1 MPPRHAPALL
11 AFALCLITLAV
22 NLQAP
27 LYITYADLSGQGAA
41 ATAVAF
47 SGYVLGVLPVLL
59 ALGGLADRVGR
70 RPLII
75 AALLVSMLATLL
87 MLLAPS
93 LQTLGLARLLLG
105 LGTGLA
111 SATATAYMGELMGPS
126 NSARAANWVTASTSL
141 GFGLGAALT
150 SLFLLRG
157 PSLTPGSFHLQLLL
171 AALAVMLV
179 WRLPDP
185 RPAQRSAMLRLPCYR
200 PGSVVYG
207 LAILLAWAC
216 VGLVIALL
224 PGILRQ
230 HGLSDWSGFSTFCV
244 ISCGLLFQP
253 LARRM
258 SSARATLLGLLIL
271 PCSYAL
277 LAWGAHAGQLL
288 AVLAGAV
295 TASSACYGFIY
306 LGGLAAVN
314 ERAGNEKTRASAGF
328 FLLAYLG
335 FSLPVIFTGVMS
347 DRLGAGVALAV
358 FGVGL
363 GLGCVGVGMAL
374 IRQARSSRRT
384 YGDTPR
390 VQDEP
395 TSSSNRAINPAGVCL
410 CKASGDTDG
419 ALLARNACRERDSSP
434 ST

>member
-1 MPPRHAPALL
+1 MPSNPALL

-27 LYITYADLSGQGAA
+27 LYITYADLSGQGAT

-47 SGYVLGVLPVLL
+47 SSYVLGVLPVLL

-70 RPLII
+70 RPLIL
-75 AALLVSMLATLL
+75 AALLLSMLATLL

-93 LQTLGLARLLLG
+93 LQTLGMARLCLG

-111 SATATAYMGELMGPS
+111 SATATAYMGELMGADS
-126 NSARAANWVTASTSL
+126 SARAANWVTASTSL

-157 PSLTPGSFHLQLLL
+157 PSLTPGSFHLQLAL
-171 AALAVMLV
+171 AAVALALV

-185 RPAQRSAMLRLPCYR
+185 RPTQRSAMLRLPGY
-200 PGSVVYG
+200 PTGSVVYG

-230 HGLSDWSGFSTFCV
+230 HGLSAWSGFSTFCV

-258 SSARATLLGLLIL
+258 ACAKATLLGLGIL

-277 LAWGAHAGQLL
+277 LAWGADRGQLG
-288 AVLAGAV
+288 AVLLGAV
-295 TASSACYGFIY
+295 AASSACYGFIY
-306 LGGLAAVN
+306 LGGLAAVSQL
-314 ERAGNEKTRASAGF
+314 AGSEKTRGSAGF

-335 FSLPVIFTGVMS
+335 FSVPVIFTGVLS
-347 DRLGAGVALAV
+347 DQLGPRVALLAFGGVLVLGCAAVALALV
-358 FGVGL
+358 L
-363 GLGCVGVGMAL
+363 S
-374 IRQARSSRRT
+374 AR
-384 YGDTPR
+384 
-390 VQDEP
+390 
-395 TSSSNRAINPAGVCL
+395 
-410 CKASGDTDG
+410 ASP
-419 ALLARNACRERDSSP
+419 LAQSC
-434 ST
+434 

>member
-1 MPPRHAPALL
+1 MPPRSNPALL

-47 SGYVLGVLPVLL
+47 SAYVVGVLPVLL

-75 AALLVSMLATLL
+75 AALLLSMLATLL
-87 MLLAPS
+87 MLLAPG
-93 LQTLGLARLLLG
+93 LQTLALARLVLG

-111 SATATAYMGELMGPS
+111 TATATAYMGELMGGAS
-126 NSARAANWVTASTSL
+126 SARAANWVTASTSL

-157 PSLTPGSFHLQLLL
+157 PSLTPGSFHLQLVL
-171 AALAVMLV
+171 AGIALVLT

-185 RPAQRSAMLRLPCYR
+185 RPAQRGAMLRLPFYPR
-200 PGSVVYG
+200 GSAVYG
-207 LAILLAWAC
+207 LAILLAWAGT
-216 VGLVIALL
+216 GLVIALL

-230 HGLSDWSGFSTFCV
+230 HGLSAWSGFSTFCV
-244 ISCGLLFQP
+244 TSCGLLFQP

-258 SSARATLLGLLIL
+258 ASTKATLLGLAIL

-277 LAWGAHAGQLL
+277 LAWGANAGHLG
-288 AVLAGAV
+288 AVLLGAV
-295 TASSACYGFIY
+295 AASSACYGFIY

-314 ERAGNEKTRASAGF
+314 QLAGSEKTRASAGF

-335 FSLPVIFTGVMS
+335 FSVPVIFTGLLS
-347 DRLGAGVALAV
+347 DRLGSGMALLMFGGVLLLGCAAVALALV
-358 FGVGL
+358 VS
-363 GLGCVGVGMAL
+363 A
-374 IRQARSSRRT
+374 
-384 YGDTPR
+384 
-390 VQDEP
+390 
-395 TSSSNRAINPAGVCL
+395 
-410 CKASGDTDG
+410 
-419 ALLARNACRERDSSP
+419 RDSAHSEP
-434 ST
+434 LRLQ

>member
-1 MPPRHAPALL
+1 MPSNPALL

-70 RPLII
+70 RPLVL
-75 AALLVSMLATLL
+75 AALLLSMLATLL

-93 LQTLGLARLLLG
+93 LQTLGLARLCLG

-111 SATATAYMGELMGPS
+111 SATATAYMGELMGADS
-126 NSARAANWVTASTSL
+126 SARAANWVTASTSL

-157 PSLTPGSFHLQLLL
+157 PSLTPGSFHLQIML
-171 AALAVMLV
+171 AAIALVLV

-185 RPAQRSAMLRLPCYR
+185 SPKQRSAMLRLPLY
-200 PGSVVYG
+200 PAGSLVYG

-253 LARRM
+253 LARRL
-258 SSARATLLGLLIL
+258 ANAKATLLGLAIL

-277 LAWGAHAGQLL
+277 LAWGADRGQLS
-288 AVLAGAV
+288 AVLLGAV
-295 TASSACYGFIY
+295 AASSACYGFIY

-314 ERAGNEKTRASAGF
+314 QLAGREKTRASAGF

-335 FSLPVIFTGVMS
+335 FSLPVIFTGVLS
-347 DRLGAGVALAV
+347 DRLGSRVALLV
-358 FGVGL
+358 FGAVL
-363 GLGCVGVGMAL
+363 VLGCAAVAVAL
-374 IRQARSSRRT
+374 R
-384 YGDTPR
+384 
-390 VQDEP
+390 
-395 TSSSNRAINPAGVCL
+395 
-410 CKASGDTDG
+410 
-419 ALLARNACRERDSSP
+419 LAARDSARAEP
-434 ST
+434 LRLQ

>member
-1 MPPRHAPALL
+1 MPSRNAPALL
-11 AFALCLITLAV
+11 AFALCTITLAV

-27 LYITYADLSGQGAA
+27 LYIAYADLSGQGAG

-70 RPLII
+70 RPLIV
-75 AALLVSMLATLL
+75 AALLLSMLATGL
-87 MLLAPS
+87 MLLAPG
-93 LQTLGLARLLLG
+93 LPTLGVARFLLG

-111 SATATAYMGELMGPS
+111 SATATAYMTELMGDG
-126 NSARAANWVTASTSL
+126 AAQRAASWVTASTSL

-150 SLFLLRG
+150 SLCLLG
-157 PSLTPGSFHLQLLL
+157 GASLAPASFPVQLLL
-171 AALAVMLV
+171 AAAAVLLV

-185 RPAQRSAMLRLPCYR
+185 RPAQPSAMLRLPSYP
-200 PGSVVYG
+200 PGSVVHG

-230 HGLSDWSGFSTFCV
+230 QGLSSWSGFSTFCV

-253 LARRM
+253 LAKRM
-258 SSARATLLGLLIL
+258 PSRSATLLGLAIL
-271 PCSYAL
+271 PCSYGL
-277 LAWGAHAGQLL
+277 LAFGADSGRLW

-295 TASSACYGFIY
+295 AASSACYGFVY

-314 ERAGNEKTRASAGF
+314 ELAGAEKTRASAGF

-335 FSLPVIFTGVMS
+335 FSLPVVLTGVLS
-347 DRLGAGVALAV
+347 DRLG
-358 FGVGL
+358 
-363 GLGCVGVGMAL
+363 
-374 IRQARSSRRT
+374 
-384 YGDTPR
+384 
-390 VQDEP
+390 
-395 TSSSNRAINPAGVCL
+395 
-410 CKASGDTDG
+410 SGA
-419 ALLARNACRERDSSP
+419 ALLGFGAVLLIGCASVAWALYRASAQP
-434 ST
+434 YALGQP

>member
-1 MPPRHAPALL
+1 MPPRSNPALL

-47 SGYVLGVLPVLL
+47 SAYVVGVLPVLL

-75 AALLVSMLATLL
+75 AALLLSMLATLL
-87 MLLAPS
+87 MLVAPG
-93 LQTLGLARLLLG
+93 LQTLALARLVLG

-111 SATATAYMGELMGPS
+111 TATATAYMGELMGGAS
-126 NSARAANWVTASTSL
+126 SARAANWVTASTSL

-171 AALAVMLV
+171 AGIALVLT

-185 RPAQRSAMLRLPCYR
+185 RPAQRGAMLRLPFYPR
-200 PGSVVYG
+200 GSAVYG
-207 LAILLAWAC
+207 LAILLAWAGT
-216 VGLVIALL
+216 GLVIALL

-230 HGLSDWSGFSTFCV
+230 HGLSAWSGFSTFCV
-244 ISCGLLFQP
+244 TSCGLLFQP

-258 SSARATLLGLLIL
+258 ASTKATLLGLAIL

-277 LAWGAHAGQLL
+277 LAWGANAGQLG
-288 AVLAGAV
+288 AVLLGAV
-295 TASSACYGFIY
+295 AASSACYGFIY

-314 ERAGNEKTRASAGF
+314 QLAGSEKTRASAGF

-335 FSLPVIFTGVMS
+335 FSVPVIFTGVLS
-347 DRLGAGVALAV
+347 DRLGSGMALLMFGGVLLLGCAAVALALV
-358 FGVGL
+358 VS
-363 GLGCVGVGMAL
+363 A
-374 IRQARSSRRT
+374 
-384 YGDTPR
+384 
-390 VQDEP
+390 
-395 TSSSNRAINPAGVCL
+395 
-410 CKASGDTDG
+410 
-419 ALLARNACRERDSSP
+419 RDSAYSDP
-434 ST
+434 LRLQ

>member
-1 MPPRHAPALL
+1 MPRAPARL

-70 RPLII
+70 RPMII
-75 AALLVSMLATLL
+75 AALILSMIATVL

-93 LQTLGLARLLLG
+93 LQTLGLARLFLG

-111 SATATAYMGELMGPS
+111 SATATAYMGELMGSDGSP
-126 NSARAANWVTASTSL
+126 RAANWVTASTSL

-171 AALAVMLV
+171 AAVALVLV

-185 RPAQRSAMLRLPCYR
+185 RPTQRSAMLRLPCYPR
-200 PGSVVYG
+200 GSVAYG

-230 HGLSDWSGFSTFCV
+230 HGLSAWSGFSTFCV

-253 LARRM
+253 MARRL
-258 SSARATLLGLLIL
+258 SSLKATLLGLLIL
-271 PCSYAL
+271 PCSYAV
-277 LAWGAHAGQLL
+277 LAWGADAGRLG
-288 AVLAGAV
+288 AVLLGAV
-295 TASSACYGFIY
+295 AASSACYGFIY

-314 ERAGNEKTRASAGF
+314 QLAGTEKPGPVPGSSSWRTWASA
-328 FLLAYLG
+328 
-335 FSLPVIFTGVMS
+335 
-347 DRLGAGVALAV
+347 
-358 FGVGL
+358 
-363 GLGCVGVGMAL
+363 
-374 IRQARSSRRT
+374 
-384 YGDTPR
+384 
-390 VQDEP
+390 
-395 TSSSNRAINPAGVCL
+395 
-410 CKASGDTDG
+410 
-419 ALLARNACRERDSSP
+419 CR
-434 ST
+434 

>member
-1 MPPRHAPALL
+1 MPCASTRL

-70 RPLII
+70 RPMII
-75 AALLVSMLATLL
+75 AALLLSMVATVL

-93 LQTLGLARLLLG
+93 LQTLGMARLFLG

-111 SATATAYMGELMGPS
+111 SATATAYMSELMGS
-126 NSARAANWVTASTSL
+126 DGSGRAANWVTASTSL

-171 AALAVMLV
+171 AVVALVLV

-185 RPAQRSAMLRLPCYR
+185 RPAQRSAMLRLPYYPR
-200 PGSVVYG
+200 GSVAYG

-230 HGLSDWSGFSTFCV
+230 HGLSAWSGFSTFCV

-253 LARRM
+253 MARRL
-258 SSARATLLGLLIL
+258 SSLKATLLGLVIL
-271 PCSYAL
+271 PCSYAV
-277 LAWGAHAGQLL
+277 LAWGADSGQLA
-288 AVLAGAV
+288 AVLLGAV
-295 TASSACYGFIY
+295 AASSACYGFIY

-314 ERAGNEKTRASAGF
+314 QLAGSEKTRASAGF

-335 FSLPVIFTGVMS
+335 FSLPVIFTGLLS
-347 DRLGAGVALAV
+347 DRLGARVALLV
-358 FGVGL
+358 FGGVL
-363 GLGCVGVGMAL
+363 VLGCVLVSLAL
-374 IRQARSSRRT
+374 VVSARAAL
-384 YGDTPR
+384 PEKPL
-390 VQDEP
+390 VQV
-395 TSSSNRAINPAGVCL
+395 RH
-410 CKASGDTDG
+410 
-419 ALLARNACRERDSSP
+419 
-434 ST
+434 

>member
-1 MPPRHAPALL
+1 MPNRHAPALL
-11 AFALCLITLAV
+11 AFALCIITLAV

-27 LYITYADLSGQGAA
+27 LYITYADLSGRGAA

-70 RPLII
+70 RPLIL
-75 AALLVSMLATLL
+75 AALGLSMIATLL

-93 LQTLGLARLLLG
+93 LETLGVARLFLG

-111 SATATAYMGELMGPS
+111 SATATAYMGELMAGS
-126 NSARAANWVTASTSL
+126 DSSRAANWVTASTSL

-150 SLFLLRG
+150 SLFLLAG

-171 AALAVMLV
+171 ALIAIVLV

-185 RPAQRSAMLRLPCYR
+185 HPAQRTAMLRLPCY
-200 PGSVVYG
+200 PAGSLAYG
-207 LAILLAWAC
+207 FAILLAWAC

-230 HGLSDWSGFSTFCV
+230 HGLSAWSGFSTFCV

-253 LARRM
+253 MARRLP
-258 SSARATLLGLLIL
+258 SAQATLLGLAIL

-277 LAWGAHAGQLL
+277 LAWGADSGALL
-288 AVLAGAV
+288 AVLLGAV
-295 TASSACYGFIY
+295 AASSACYGFIY

-314 ERAGNEKTRASAGF
+314 QLAGSEKTRASAGF
-328 FLLAYLG
+328 FLLAYMG
-335 FSLPVIFTGVMS
+335 FSLPVIFTGLLS
-347 DRLGAGVALAV
+347 DALGARVALIAFGAV
-358 FGVGL
+358 L
-363 GLGCVGVGMAL
+363 IAGCVIIAAMLYLSARTQRPTTEAL
-374 IRQARSSRRT
+374 
-384 YGDTPR
+384 
-390 VQDEP
+390 
-395 TSSSNRAINPAGVCL
+395 N
-410 CKASGDTDG
+410 
-419 ALLARNACRERDSSP
+419 
-434 ST
+434 

>member
-1 MPPRHAPALL
+1 MPPRSNPALL

-47 SGYVLGVLPVLL
+47 SAYVVGVLPVLL

-75 AALLVSMLATLL
+75 AALLLSMLATLL
-87 MLLAPS
+87 MLVAPG
-93 LQTLGLARLLLG
+93 LQTLALARLVLG

-111 SATATAYMGELMGPS
+111 TATATAYMGELMGGAS
-126 NSARAANWVTASTSL
+126 SARAANWVTASTSL

-171 AALAVMLV
+171 AGVALVLT

-185 RPAQRSAMLRLPCYR
+185 RPAQRGAMLRLPFYPR
-200 PGSVVYG
+200 GSAVYG
-207 LAILLAWAC
+207 MAILLAWAGT
-216 VGLVIALL
+216 GLVIALL

-230 HGLSDWSGFSTFCV
+230 HGLSAWSGFSTFCV
-244 ISCGLLFQP
+244 TSCGLLFQP

-258 SSARATLLGLLIL
+258 ASTKATLLGLAIL

-277 LAWGAHAGQLL
+277 LAWGANAGHLG
-288 AVLAGAV
+288 AVLLGAV
-295 TASSACYGFIY
+295 AASSACYGFIY

-314 ERAGNEKTRASAGF
+314 QLAGSEKTRASAGF

-335 FSLPVIFTGVMS
+335 FSVPVIFTGLLS
-347 DRLGAGVALAV
+347 DRLGSGMALLMFGGVLLLGCAAVALALV
-358 FGVGL
+358 VS
-363 GLGCVGVGMAL
+363 A
-374 IRQARSSRRT
+374 
-384 YGDTPR
+384 
-390 VQDEP
+390 
-395 TSSSNRAINPAGVCL
+395 
-410 CKASGDTDG
+410 
-419 ALLARNACRERDSSP
+419 RDSAHNESLRLQ
-434 ST
+434 

>member
-1 MPPRHAPALL
+1 MPPRSNPALL

-47 SGYVLGVLPVLL
+47 SAYVVGVLPVLL

-75 AALLVSMLATLL
+75 AALLLSMLATLL
-87 MLLAPS
+87 MLLAPG
-93 LQTLGLARLLLG
+93 LQTLALARLVLG

-111 SATATAYMGELMGPS
+111 TATATAYMGELMGGAS
-126 NSARAANWVTASTSL
+126 SARAANWVTASTSL

-171 AALAVMLV
+171 AGIALVLT

-185 RPAQRSAMLRLPCYR
+185 RPAQRGAMLRLPFYPR
-200 PGSVVYG
+200 GSAVYG
-207 LAILLAWAC
+207 LAILLAWAGT
-216 VGLVIALL
+216 GLVIALL

-230 HGLSDWSGFSTFCV
+230 HGLSAWSGFSTFCV
-244 ISCGLLFQP
+244 TSCGLLFQP

-258 SSARATLLGLLIL
+258 ASTKATLLGLAIL

-277 LAWGAHAGQLL
+277 LAWGANAGHLG
-288 AVLAGAV
+288 AVLLGAV
-295 TASSACYGFIY
+295 AASSACYGFIY

-314 ERAGNEKTRASAGF
+314 QLAGSEKTRASAGF

-335 FSLPVIFTGVMS
+335 FSVPVIFTGVLS
-347 DRLGAGVALAV
+347 DRLGSGMALLMFGGVLLLGCAAVALALV
-358 FGVGL
+358 VS
-363 GLGCVGVGMAL
+363 A
-374 IRQARSSRRT
+374 
-384 YGDTPR
+384 
-390 VQDEP
+390 
-395 TSSSNRAINPAGVCL
+395 
-410 CKASGDTDG
+410 
-419 ALLARNACRERDSSP
+419 RDSAYSDP
-434 ST
+434 LRLQ

>member
-1 MPPRHAPALL
+1 MPSHHSPALL

-27 LYITYADLSGQGAA
+27 LYITYADLSGQGAG

-70 RPLII
+70 RPLILT
-75 AALLVSMLATLL
+75 ALVLSMVATLL
-87 MLLAPS
+87 MLFAPS
-93 LQTLGLARLLLG
+93 LQALGVARFFLG

-111 SATATAYMGELMGPS
+111 SATATAYMTELMGAGS
-126 NSARAANWVTASTSL
+126 SARAANWVTASTSL

-150 SLFLLRG
+150 SLYLLRG

-171 AALAVMLV
+171 GAVAVLLV

-185 RPAQRSAMLRLPCYR
+185 RPAQRSAMVRLPCYPR
-200 PGSVVYG
+200 GSVVYG

-230 HGLSDWSGFSTFCV
+230 HGLSTWSGFSTFCV

-258 SSARATLLGLLIL
+258 SSRAATLLGMAIL

-277 LAWGAHAGQLL
+277 LAWGADSGRLW
-288 AVLAGAV
+288 AVLSGAV
-295 TASSACYGFIY
+295 AASSACYGFIY
-306 LGGLAAVN
+306 LGGLTAVN
-314 ERAGNEKTRASAGF
+314 ELAGTEKTRASAGF

-335 FSLPVIFTGVMS
+335 FSVPVILTGVMS
-347 DRLGAGVALAV
+347 DRLGSGVALLG
-358 FGVGL
+358 FGGVL
-363 GLGCVGVGMAL
+363 LVGCVAVAGTLQGT
-374 IRQARSSRRT
+374 RQSVQQASSH
-384 YGDTPR
+384 
-390 VQDEP
+390 
-395 TSSSNRAINPAGVCL
+395 
-410 CKASGDTDG
+410 
-419 ALLARNACRERDSSP
+419 
-434 ST
+434 

>member
-1 MPPRHAPALL
+1 MPSNPALL

-27 LYITYADLSGQGAA
+27 LYITYADLSGQGAT

-47 SGYVLGVLPVLL
+47 SAYVLGVLPVLL

-70 RPLII
+70 RPLIL
-75 AALLVSMLATLL
+75 AALLLSMLATLL

-93 LQTLGLARLLLG
+93 LHTLGLARLCLG

-111 SATATAYMGELMGPS
+111 SATATAYMGELMGADS
-126 NSARAANWVTASTSL
+126 GARAANWVTASTSL

-157 PSLTPGSFHLQLLL
+157 PSLTPGSFHLQLAL
-171 AALAVMLV
+171 AAVALALV

-185 RPAQRSAMLRLPCYR
+185 RPTQRSAMLRLPGY
-200 PGSVVYG
+200 PTGSVVYG

-253 LARRM
+253 LARRLT
-258 SSARATLLGLLIL
+258 SRGATLLGLAIL

-277 LAWGAHAGQLL
+277 LAWGADSGRLW

-295 TASSACYGFIY
+295 AASSACYGFIY

-314 ERAGNEKTRASAGF
+314 ERADGEKTRASAGF

-335 FSLPVIFTGVMS
+335 FSVPVILTGVLS
-347 DRLGAGVALAV
+347 DRLGS
-358 FGVGL
+358 
-363 GLGCVGVGMAL
+363 GMAL
-374 IRQARSSRRT
+374 LGFGAVLALGCLAVAGALRGSRR
-384 YGDTPR
+384 
-390 VQDEP
+390 VEQQHA
-395 TSSSNRAINPAGVCL
+395 SS
-410 CKASGDTDG
+410 
-419 ALLARNACRERDSSP
+419 
-434 ST
+434 

>member
-1 MPPRHAPALL
+1 MPPRANPAML

-75 AALLVSMLATLL
+75 AALLLSMLATLF

-93 LQTLGLARLLLG
+93 LETLALARLLLG

-111 SATATAYMGELMGPS
+111 SATATAYMGELMS
-126 NSARAANWVTASTSL
+126 ADSSARAANWVTASTSL

-171 AALAVMLV
+171 AGIALVLA

-185 RPAQRSAMLRLPCYR
+185 RPAQRGAMLRLPFY
-200 PGSVVYG
+200 PTGSVVYG

-230 HGLSDWSGFSTFCV
+230 HGLSAWSGFSTFCV

-253 LARRM
+253 LARRLA
-258 SSARATLLGLLIL
+258 SAKATLLGLAIL

-277 LAWGAHAGQLL
+277 LAWGADRGQLG
-288 AVLAGAV
+288 AVLLGAV
-295 TASSACYGFIY
+295 AASSACYGFIY

-314 ERAGNEKTRASAGF
+314 QLAGSEKTRASAGF

-335 FSLPVIFTGVMS
+335 FSLPVIFTGVLS
-347 DRLGAGVALAV
+347 DRLGSGLALLVFGGVLALGCAAVALTLMLSA
-358 FGVGL
+358 
-363 GLGCVGVGMAL
+363 
-374 IRQARSSRRT
+374 
-384 YGDTPR
+384 
-390 VQDEP
+390 
-395 TSSSNRAINPAGVCL
+395 
-410 CKASGDTDG
+410 
-419 ALLARNACRERDSSP
+419 RDSTLSEP
-434 ST
+434 VRLQ

>member
-1 MPPRHAPALL
+1 MPTRHAPALL

-70 RPLII
+70 RPLILV
-75 AALLVSMLATLL
+75 ALALSMIATLI
-87 MLLAPS
+87 MLLSPS
-93 LQTLGLARLLLG
+93 LASLGVARLFLG

-111 SATATAYMGELMGPS
+111 SATATAYMSELMRPGES
-126 NSARAANWVTASTSL
+126 DRAAIWVTASTSL

-157 PSLTPGSFHLQLLL
+157 QTLTPGSFHLQL
-171 AALAVMLV
+171 ALATFALALV

-185 RPAQRSAMLRLPCYR
+185 RPTQRSAMLRLPCY
-200 PGSVVYG
+200 PSGSLAYG

-230 HGLSDWSGFSTFCV
+230 HGLSAWSGFSTFCV

-258 SSARATLLGLLIL
+258 ASARATLVGLLIL

-277 LAWGAHAGQLL
+277 LAWGADSGNLL
-288 AVLAGAV
+288 GVLMGAV
-295 TASSACYGFIY
+295 AASSACYGFLY

-314 ERAGNEKTRASAGF
+314 QLAGQEKTRASAGF

-335 FSLPVIFTGVMS
+335 FSLPVIFTGLLS
-347 DRLGAGVALAV
+347 DRLGSRLALIVFGGVLLLGCAAVALALWLV
-358 FGVGL
+358 SVRSPARHRRPS
-363 GLGCVGVGMAL
+363 GCA
-374 IRQARSSRRT
+374 
-384 YGDTPR
+384 
-390 VQDEP
+390 
-395 TSSSNRAINPAGVCL
+395 
-410 CKASGDTDG
+410 
-419 ALLARNACRERDSSP
+419 P
-434 ST
+434 S

>member
-1 MPPRHAPALL
+1 MM
-11 AFALCLITLAV
+11 TLAL

-27 LYITYADLSGQGAA
+27 LYITYADLSGRGAA

-75 AALLVSMLATLL
+75 AALALSMIATLL

-93 LQTLGLARLLLG
+93 LQTLGIARLFLG

-111 SATATAYMGELMGPS
+111 SATATAYMSELMAAS
-126 NSARAANWVTASTSL
+126 DSSRAANWVTASTSL

-150 SLFLLRG
+150 SLFLLNG

-171 AALAVMLV
+171 AAVAVVLV

-185 RPAQRSAMLRLPCYR
+185 RPAQRGAMLRLPYY
-200 PGSVVYG
+200 PAGSLAYG
-207 LAILLAWAC
+207 FAILLAWAC

-230 HGLSDWSGFSTFCV
+230 HGLSAWSGFSTFCV
-244 ISCGLLFQP
+244 INCGLLFQP
-253 LARRM
+253 MARRM
-258 SSARATLLGLLIL
+258 ASAQAALLGLVIL

-277 LAWGAHAGQLL
+277 LAWGADSGQLV
-288 AVLAGAV
+288 AVLLGAV
-295 TASSACYGFIY
+295 AASSACYGFIY

-314 ERAGNEKTRASAGF
+314 QLAGTEKTRASAGF

-335 FSLPVIFTGVMS
+335 FSLPVIFTGLLS
-347 DRLGAGVALAV
+347 DYLG
-358 FGVGL
+358 
-363 GLGCVGVGMAL
+363 
-374 IRQARSSRRT
+374 SR
-384 YGDTPR
+384 
-390 VQDEP
+390 V
-395 TSSSNRAINPAGVCL
+395 
-410 CKASGDTDG
+410 
-419 ALLARNACRERDSSP
+419 ALLAFGAVLLGGCLITAAALYPRRRAVPLAN
-434 ST
+434 

>member
-1 MPPRHAPALL
+1 MPNRHAPALL
-11 AFALCLITLAV
+11 AFALCIITLAV

-27 LYITYADLSGQGAA
+27 LYITYADLSGRGAA

-70 RPLII
+70 RPLIL
-75 AALLVSMLATLL
+75 AALGLSMLATLL

-93 LQTLGLARLLLG
+93 LETLGVARLFLG

-111 SATATAYMGELMGPS
+111 SATATAYMGELMAGS
-126 NSARAANWVTASTSL
+126 DSSRAANWVTASTSL

-150 SLFLLRG
+150 SLFLLAG

-171 AALAVMLV
+171 AFIAIVLV

-185 RPAQRSAMLRLPCYR
+185 RPAQRTAMLRLPCY
-200 PGSVVYG
+200 PAGSLAYG
-207 LAILLAWAC
+207 FAILLAWAC

-230 HGLSDWSGFSTFCV
+230 HGLSAWSGFSTFCV

-253 LARRM
+253 MARRLP
-258 SSARATLLGLLIL
+258 SAQATLLGLAIL

-277 LAWGAHAGQLL
+277 LAWGADSGALH
-288 AVLAGAV
+288 AVLFGAV
-295 TASSACYGFIY
+295 AASSACYGFIY

-314 ERAGNEKTRASAGF
+314 QLAGSEKTRASAGF
-328 FLLAYLG
+328 FLLAYMG
-335 FSLPVIFTGVMS
+335 FSLPVIFTGLLS
-347 DRLGAGVALAV
+347 DTLGSQRALVLFGIALLLGCLAV
-358 FGVGL
+358 ACGL
-363 GLGCVGVGMAL
+363 LRGL
-374 IRQARSSRRT
+374 
-384 YGDTPR
+384 
-390 VQDEP
+390 
-395 TSSSNRAINPAGVCL
+395 
-410 CKASGDTDG
+410 
-419 ALLARNACRERDSSP
+419 RNARLVTQP
-434 ST
+434 

>member
-1 MPPRHAPALL
+1 MPPRSNPALL

-47 SGYVLGVLPVLL
+47 SAYVVGVLPVLL

-75 AALLVSMLATLL
+75 AALLLSMLATLL
-87 MLLAPS
+87 MLVAPG
-93 LQTLGLARLLLG
+93 LQTLALARLVLG

-111 SATATAYMGELMGPS
+111 TATATAYMGELMGGAS
-126 NSARAANWVTASTSL
+126 SARAANWVTASTSL

-171 AALAVMLV
+171 AGVALVLT

-185 RPAQRSAMLRLPCYR
+185 RPAQRGAMLRLPFYPR
-200 PGSVVYG
+200 GSAVYG
-207 LAILLAWAC
+207 LAILLAWAGT
-216 VGLVIALL
+216 GLVIALL

-230 HGLSDWSGFSTFCV
+230 HGLSAWSGFSTFCV
-244 ISCGLLFQP
+244 TSCGLLFQP

-258 SSARATLLGLLIL
+258 ASTKATLLGLAIL

-277 LAWGAHAGQLL
+277 LAWGANAGHLG
-288 AVLAGAV
+288 AVLLGAV
-295 TASSACYGFIY
+295 AASSACYGFIY

-314 ERAGNEKTRASAGF
+314 QLAGSEKTRASAGF

-335 FSLPVIFTGVMS
+335 FSVPVIFTGLLS
-347 DRLGAGVALAV
+347 DRLGSGMALLMFGGVLLLGCAAVALALV
-358 FGVGL
+358 VS
-363 GLGCVGVGMAL
+363 A
-374 IRQARSSRRT
+374 
-384 YGDTPR
+384 
-390 VQDEP
+390 
-395 TSSSNRAINPAGVCL
+395 
-410 CKASGDTDG
+410 
-419 ALLARNACRERDSSP
+419 RDSAHNESLRLQ
-434 ST
+434 

>member
-1 MPPRHAPALL
+1 MPSNPALL

-27 LYITYADLSGQGAA
+27 LYITYADLSGQGAG

-70 RPLII
+70 RPLVL
-75 AALLVSMLATLL
+75 AALLLSMLATLL

-93 LQTLGLARLLLG
+93 LQTLGLARLCLG

-111 SATATAYMGELMGPS
+111 SATATAYMGELMGADS
-126 NSARAANWVTASTSL
+126 SARASNWVTASTSL

-157 PSLTPGSFHLQLLL
+157 PSLTPGSFHLQIML
-171 AALAVMLV
+171 AAIALVLV

-185 RPAQRSAMLRLPCYR
+185 SPKQRSAMLRLPLY
-200 PGSVVYG
+200 PAGSLVYG

-230 HGLSDWSGFSTFCV
+230 HGLSHWSGFSTFCV

-253 LARRM
+253 LARRL
-258 SSARATLLGLLIL
+258 ANAKATLLGLAIL

-277 LAWGAHAGQLL
+277 LAWGADRGQLS
-288 AVLAGAV
+288 AVLLGAV
-295 TASSACYGFIY
+295 AASSACYGFIY

-314 ERAGNEKTRASAGF
+314 QLAGREKTRASAGF

-335 FSLPVIFTGVMS
+335 FSLPVIFTGVLS
-347 DRLGAGVALAV
+347 DRLGSRVALLV
-358 FGVGL
+358 FGAVL
-363 GLGCVGVGMAL
+363 VLGCAAVAVAFL
-374 IRQARSSRRT
+374 WTA
-384 YGDTPR
+384 
-390 VQDEP
+390 
-395 TSSSNRAINPAGVCL
+395 
-410 CKASGDTDG
+410 
-419 ALLARNACRERDSSP
+419 RDSARAEP
-434 ST
+434 LRLQ

>member
-1 MPPRHAPALL
+1 MPPRSNPALL

-47 SGYVLGVLPVLL
+47 SAYVVGVLPVLL

-75 AALLVSMLATLL
+75 AALLLSMLATLL
-87 MLLAPS
+87 MLLAPG
-93 LQTLGLARLLLG
+93 LQTLALARLVLG

-111 SATATAYMGELMGPS
+111 TATATAYMGELMGGAS
-126 NSARAANWVTASTSL
+126 SARAANWVTASTSL

-171 AALAVMLV
+171 AGVALVLT

-185 RPAQRSAMLRLPCYR
+185 RPAQRGAMLRLPFYPR
-200 PGSVVYG
+200 GSAVYG
-207 LAILLAWAC
+207 LAILLAWAGT
-216 VGLVIALL
+216 GLVIALL

-230 HGLSDWSGFSTFCV
+230 HGLSAWSGFSTFCV
-244 ISCGLLFQP
+244 TSCGLLFQP

-258 SSARATLLGLLIL
+258 ASIKATLLGLAIL

-277 LAWGAHAGQLL
+277 LAWGANAGHLG
-288 AVLAGAV
+288 AVLLGAV
-295 TASSACYGFIY
+295 AASSACYGFIY

-314 ERAGNEKTRASAGF
+314 QLAGSEKTRASAGF

-335 FSLPVIFTGVMS
+335 FSVPVIFTGLLS
-347 DRLGAGVALAV
+347 DRLGSGMALLMFGGVLLLGCAAVALALV
-358 FGVGL
+358 VS
-363 GLGCVGVGMAL
+363 A
-374 IRQARSSRRT
+374 
-384 YGDTPR
+384 
-390 VQDEP
+390 
-395 TSSSNRAINPAGVCL
+395 
-410 CKASGDTDG
+410 
-419 ALLARNACRERDSSP
+419 RDSAHNESLRLQ
-434 ST
+434 

>member
-1 MPPRHAPALL
+1 MPSRHSPALL

-27 LYITYADLSGQGAA
+27 LYIIYADLSGQGAA

-70 RPLII
+70 RPLILT
-75 AALLVSMLATLL
+75 ALTLSMIATLL
-87 MLLAPS
+87 MLFAPS
-93 LQTLGLARLLLG
+93 LQTLGVARFFLG

-111 SATATAYMGELMGPS
+111 SATATAYMTELMGADT
-126 NSARAANWVTASTSL
+126 SARAANWVTASTSL

-171 AALAVMLV
+171 GAVAVLLV

-185 RPAQRSAMLRLPCYR
+185 RPAQRSAMLRLPCY
-200 PGSVVYG
+200 PQGSVVYG

-230 HGLSDWSGFSTFCV
+230 HGLSAWSGFSTFCV

-258 SSARATLLGLLIL
+258 SSRAATLLGMAIL

-277 LAWGAHAGQLL
+277 LAWGADSGRLW

-295 TASSACYGFIY
+295 AASSACYGFIY

-314 ERAGNEKTRASAGF
+314 EMAGAEKTRASAGF

-335 FSLPVIFTGVMS
+335 FSVPVILTGVLS
-347 DRLGAGVALAV
+347 DHLGSGVALLG
-358 FGVGL
+358 FG
-363 GLGCVGVGMAL
+363 GV
-374 IRQARSSRRT
+374 
-384 YGDTPR
+384 
-390 VQDEP
+390 
-395 TSSSNRAINPAGVCL
+395 
-410 CKASGDTDG
+410 
-419 ALLARNACRERDSSP
+419 LLAGCMAVAAALPRARQGVHQP
-434 ST
+434 SNP

>member
-1 MPPRHAPALL
+1 MPPRSNPALL

-47 SGYVLGVLPVLL
+47 SAYVVGVLPVLL

-75 AALLVSMLATLL
+75 AALLLSMLATLL
-87 MLLAPS
+87 MLVAPG
-93 LQTLGLARLLLG
+93 LQTLALARLVLG

-111 SATATAYMGELMGPS
+111 TATATAYMGELMGGAS
-126 NSARAANWVTASTSL
+126 SARAANWVTASTSL

-171 AALAVMLV
+171 AGIALVLT

-185 RPAQRSAMLRLPCYR
+185 RPAQRGAMLRLPFYPR
-200 PGSVVYG
+200 GSAVYG
-207 LAILLAWAC
+207 LAILLAWAGT
-216 VGLVIALL
+216 GLVIALL

-230 HGLSDWSGFSTFCV
+230 HGLSAWSGFSTFCV
-244 ISCGLLFQP
+244 TSCGLLFQP

-258 SSARATLLGLLIL
+258 ASTKATLLGLAIL

-277 LAWGAHAGQLL
+277 LAWGANAGQLG
-288 AVLAGAV
+288 AVLLGAV
-295 TASSACYGFIY
+295 AASSACYGFIY

-314 ERAGNEKTRASAGF
+314 QLAGSEKTRASAGF

-335 FSLPVIFTGVMS
+335 FSVPVIFTGVLS
-347 DRLGAGVALAV
+347 DRLGSGMALLMFGGVLLLGCAAVALALV
-358 FGVGL
+358 VS
-363 GLGCVGVGMAL
+363 A
-374 IRQARSSRRT
+374 
-384 YGDTPR
+384 
-390 VQDEP
+390 
-395 TSSSNRAINPAGVCL
+395 
-410 CKASGDTDG
+410 
-419 ALLARNACRERDSSP
+419 RDSAHSEP
-434 ST
+434 LRLQ